1 MPTFELDANGS
12 RYHIDAPDQATAMSA
27 AQAYLGGQPGGGTGV
42 ALPQEA
48 AGDGA
53 DITKSAGIGVAKGAI
68 GLAGL
73 PGDLSELGAQGI
85 DAATRGIG
93 RLFGADLSRPAGAR
107 ELGQS
112 PFGSAAIQRGIEG
125 YTGKFYEPKTTGG
138 QYAQTI
144 AEFLPAALAGPGGVG
159 RRLLMQAVVPGAAS
173 EAAGQLSK
181 DTGIEP
187 YARGAAALAGGLG
200 AAKVGAIADELTAGR
215 KVIAQAPELAAVKD
229 SGSKGFQAIE
239 KLNVEIAPAS
249 VDKLRADIMAA
260 SNKAGTM
267 DIVAPQTM
275 KMVDRLKGEPST
287 TLERVQAIR
296 SELSAM
302 RTMPGGEGA
311 KAREAVAAIDNYVK
325 GLTPADVVSGSIADA
340 HKVLAQAR
348 GDWAIYKKSEALQ
361 EALSKAKLAASSSGS
376 GANIDNALR
385 QQIKSILNSREKRA
399 GFTPDEIS
407 AMKDLVSGGNAMRL
421 AGKLAPTGVVS
432 AGLSAGGGMMLGGP
446 VGAVLA
452 PMIGQAAKTLA
463 DARTMRKFQVL
474 DANVRARSPLAQSMG
489 VSPASAPQ
497 LGPAANPLLARAAL
511 LAVAAQHARRH
522 AP

>member
-27 AQAYLGGQPGGGTGV
+27 AQAYLGGQPGGGT
-42 ALPQEA
+42 APPQEA
-48 AGDGA
+48 AADGGDIA
-53 DITKSAGIGVAKGAI
+53 KSAGIGVARGAI

-73 PGDLSELGAQGI
+73 PGDISELGAQGL

-93 RLFGADLSRPAGAR
+93 RLFGADLSRPANMPQ
-107 ELGQS
+107 LGQS
-112 PFGSAAIQRGIEG
+112 PIGSAAIQRGVEG
-125 YTGKFYEPKTTGG
+125 VTGQFYEPKTTAGH
-138 QYAQTI
+138 YAQTI
-144 AEFLPAALAGPGGVG
+144 GEFMPAAAAGPGGLG

-173 EAAGQLSK
+173 EAAGQLTK

-187 YARGAAALAGGLG
+187 YARAAGALAGGLS
-200 AAKVGAIADELTAGR
+200 AAKVGAIGDELTAGR
-215 KVIAQAPELAAVKD
+215 KVIAQAPALADIKD
-229 SGSKGFQAIE
+229 AGSKGFQAIE
-239 KLNVEIAPAS
+239 KLNVEIAPVS
-249 VDKLRADIMAA
+249 VDKLRADIMATA
-260 SNKAGTM
+260 NKAGTM
-267 DIVAPQTM
+267 DVVAPQTM
-275 KMVDRLKGEPST
+275 KLVERLKGESST

-311 KAREAVAAIDNYVK
+311 KAREAVAVIDNYVK

-340 HKVLAQAR
+340 HRVLDQAR

-361 EALSKAKLAASSSGS
+361 EALSKAKLAASSAGS

-399 GFTPDEIS
+399 GFTPDEIA

-421 AGKLAPTGVVS
+421 AGKLAPTGIVS
-432 AGLSAGGGMMLGGP
+432 GGLSAGTGLVLGGAP
-446 VGAVLA
+446 GAVIA

-474 DANVRARSPLAQSMG
+474 DANVRSRSPLAKSMG
-489 VSPASAPQ
+489 VSPATAPQ
-497 LGPAANPLLARAAL
+497 LGPAANPLLTRAAL
-511 LAVAAQHARRH
+511 LAVAAQHARRL